1 MEASANH
8 EFLRGS
14 PRKVRLIVDLIRGK
28 SVEEALTLLS
38 IMPQKAAKQ
47 VRKAVRAASANAENN
62 HDMVASELK
71 IARIFANEG
80 PTLKRFRPRS
90 RGRASPLLK
99 RSSHITVVVS
109 DEEELLGP

>member
-8 EFLRGS
+8 KYVRGS
-14 PRKVRLIVDLIRGK
+14 PRKVRLIADLVRGK
-28 SVEEALTLLS
+28 SVEEAMSMLS

-47 VRKAVRAASANAENN
+47 VRKTVKAASANAENN
-62 HDMVASELK
+62 HDMVASDLR

-90 RGRASPLLK
+90 RGRVSPLLK

-109 DEEELLGP
+109 DEEEFFGA